1 MAAKEAK
8 KPGRKKE
15 TQPVEQIGPDY
26 VETTPEDVQAEEA
39 AWRDSTSE
47 HERNLTLV
55 DKQYGDDLPYSFGRS
70 IATIE
75 LNTHSIQ
82 NSMLEVGRHFLL
94 IKEHESHGDFM
105 AAVERCGYKPRAA
118 QKLMQAAVK
127 FSKRPALAVLGKA
140 KMLELMLEDDEELE
154 ALADGGTVAGLKLD
168 DVEKMTARE
177 LRETLR
183 KERQRRKEE
192 SDASERLLSGKD
204 DKINSL
210 ERELLERTR
219 RVQNWEGNFSEIAL
233 NLQTMTGGAI
243 MNMQQLGEQI
253 QQIQQAVETFD
264 LSKEEVGSIV
274 KPFADHIA
282 TLNQYLYEL
291 VAEFELNLSIYMPEF
306 TASQLQP
313 AED

>member
-1 MAAKEAK
+1 MATKEAK
-8 KPGRKKE
+8 KTGRKKE
-15 TQPVEQIGPDY
+15 TGPVVQIGPDY
-26 VETTPEDVQAEEA
+26 VETTPEDIQAEEA
-39 AWRDSTSE
+39 AWRNLNSE
-47 HERNLTLV
+47 QERNLELV
-55 DKQYGDDLPYSFGRS
+55 NKQFGDALPYDRS
-70 IATIE
+70 RLENEARFYMQE
-75 LNTHSIQ
+75 SAVA
-82 NSMLEVGRHFLL
+82 MLEAGSRLILL
-94 IKEHESHGDFM
+94 KEHEEHGQFM
-105 AAVERCGYKPRAA
+105 QCLERIGIGDRAA
-118 QKLMQAAVK
+118 RKMMQAAVK
-127 FSKRPALAVLGKA
+127 FAKRPALAVLGKT
-140 KMLELMLEDDEELE
+140 KMLELMVEDDDDLE

-168 DVEKMTARE
+168 DIEKMTSRE
-177 LRETLR
+177 LKESLR